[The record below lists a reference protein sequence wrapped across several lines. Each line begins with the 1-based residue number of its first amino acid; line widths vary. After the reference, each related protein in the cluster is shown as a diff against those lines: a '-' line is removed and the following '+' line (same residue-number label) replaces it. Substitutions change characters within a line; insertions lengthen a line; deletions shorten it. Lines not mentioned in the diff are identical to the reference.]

1 MDANKY
7 ASVAAYLMVRQTY
20 NLKTVVQFVCGR
32 VDQDP
37 WQESTAKMVTT
48 PIGNPKKE
56 NLTTWLFSYHPS

>member
-7 ASVAAYLMVRQTY
+7 ASVAAYLMVRQNY
-20 NLKTVVQFVCGR
+20 KLKTVVQFVCGR

-48 PIGNPKKE
+48 PLATQKKKI
-56 NLTTWLFSYHPS
+56 